1 MNKTV
6 KLLFYCT
13 VAKPNLY
20 MPYEYEAFDYDEAS
34 RFYLSKQPLLEC
46 DVMLNGKIVAEAE
59 CELVELRPF
68 EVDDVNDEAIGYMC
82 TSKLEEKACLTYQEL
97 EGYGNGKDLYFIHLK
112 NVKPFEIPKE
122 LSDYYNKKPLSY
134 DDWLYGIYSGGAG
147 AKGNYESYLNVFK
160 IKRASQNMMYAYD
173 IDGNI
178 YVLISIQSPYMCDIM
193 NGKKTIEVRASILNA
208 LKELIK

>member
-13 VAKPNLY
+13 QAKPYLVE
-20 MPYEYEAFDYDEAS
+20 EYGFNGTN
-34 RFYLSKQPLLEC
+34 KQGVYYKCFPRKGI
-46 DVMLNGKIVAEAE
+46 DFPILNGKIVAEAE
-59 CELVELRPF
+59 CELVEEIKF
-68 EVDDVNDEAIGYMC
+68 INDSQYGTNTLNQNDLLKESCIGMF
-82 TSKLEEKACLTYQEL
+82 
-97 EGYGNGKDLYFIHLK
+97 DLYEYLFMKDGYAIHLK

-193 NGKKTIEVRASILNA
+193 NGKKTIEVRTSILNA

>member
-59 CELVELRPF
+59 CELVEKNGLDSQNGLVF
-68 EVDDVNDEAIGYMC
+68 DGGYNKE
-82 TSKLEEKACLTYQEL
+82 TCLTLQEL
-97 EGYGNGKDLYFIHLK
+97 ANYVGDNYYYAIHLK

-122 LSDYYNKKPLSY
+122 LSDYSLFEPNHCIYRDVKKAP
-134 DDWLYGIYSGGAG
+134 
-147 AKGNYESYLNVFK
+147 
-160 IKRASQNMMYAYD
+160 QNMCRIVLEDCPFASPKEE
-173 IDGNI
+173 
-178 YVLISIQSPYMCDIM
+178 YVIISIKPEWLCKIL
-193 NGKKTIEVRASILNA
+193 NGEKTIEVRTSILNA
-208 LKELIK
+208 LKELIENESKRLF